1 MAHSTFEL
9 SIAARKHIGRCVI
22 YHNIRIEL
30 KVLKRCAVKCG
41 AGYLRDSE
49 NQSRVNLGFPPNGC
63 HSAGYRCSHDV
74 ADLQGLI
81 CVR

>member
-49 NQSRVNLGFPPNGC
+49 IRVG
-63 HSAGYRCSHDV
+63 SIWVSHQTAV
-74 ADLQGLI
+74 IVPGIGAPTMSPTFR
-81 CVR
+81 V